1 MYPLIPWV
9 GVMASG
15 YAMGALLQ
23 RPDRTK
29 LILRIGVALTL
40 AFFALRGINL
50 YGNGAEG
57 LTRSVGPWS
66 LQPVLPSQ

>member
-50 YGNGAEG
+50 YGNGTEG
-57 LTRSVGPWS
+57 LTPSWARGVYSR
-66 LQPVLPSQ
+66 LLPSQ